1 MNQEKRVTEY
11 EHILDRAQQTAA
23 QLESALRAYEEI
35 QDEVKAL
42 ETYYAGPEWKEDF
55 AADEQGMFPDTLKR
69 GVLSEDAVYNLLE
82 RFQEVREDM
91 RRLAQV

>member
-1 MNQEKRVTEY
+1 MNQEKRVTKY
-11 EHILDRAQQTAA
+11 EHILDRGQQTAA

-91 RRLAQV
+91 RRLEQE

>member
-1 MNQEKRVTEY
+1 MNQEKRVTES
-11 EHILDRAQQTAA
+11 EHILDKAQQTAA

-91 RRLAQV
+91 RRLAQA

>member
-91 RRLAQV
+91 RRLAQA

>member
-11 EHILDRAQQTAA
+11 EHILDRAQETAA

-91 RRLAQV
+91 RRLAQA

>member
-1 MNQEKRVTEY
+1 MNQEKRVTKY
-11 EHILDRAQQTAA
+11 EHILDRGQQTAA

-91 RRLAQV
+91 RRLAQA

>member
-11 EHILDRAQQTAA
+11 EHILDKAQQTAA

-42 ETYYAGPEWKEDF
+42 ETYYAGPEWKEDY

-91 RRLAQV
+91 RRLAQA

>member
-1 MNQEKRVTEY
+1 MNQEKRETEN

-91 RRLAQV
+91 RRLAQA

>member
-11 EHILDRAQQTAA
+11 EHILDKAQQTAA
-23 QLESALRAYEEI
+23 QLESALKAYEEI

-91 RRLAQV
+91 RRLAQA

>member
-1 MNQEKRVTEY
+1 MNQKKRVTEY

-91 RRLAQV
+91 RRLAQA

>member
-42 ETYYAGPEWKEDF
+42 ETYYAGSEWKEDF

-82 RFQEVREDM
+82 RFQEIREDM
-91 RRLAQV
+91 RRLAQA

>member
-11 EHILDRAQQTAA
+11 EHILDKAQQTAA

-91 RRLAQV
+91 RRLAQA

>member
-42 ETYYAGPEWKEDF
+42 ETYYAGSEWKEDF

-91 RRLAQV
+91 RRLAQA

>member
-11 EHILDRAQQTAA
+11 EHILDKAQQTAA

-55 AADEQGMFPDTLKR
+55 AADEHGMFPDTLKR

-82 RFQEVREDM
+82 RFQEIREDM
-91 RRLAQV
+91 RRLAQA

>member
-11 EHILDRAQQTAA
+11 EHILDKAQQTAA

-42 ETYYAGPEWKEDF
+42 ETYYAGPAWTEDF

-91 RRLAQV
+91 RRLAQA

>member
-1 MNQEKRVTEY
+1 MNQEKRVTKY

-91 RRLAQV
+91 RRLAQA

>member
-82 RFQEVREDM
+82 RFQEVREDL

>member
-1 MNQEKRVTEY
+1 MNQEKRVTKY
-11 EHILDRAQQTAA
+11 EHILDRGQQTAA

-91 RRLAQV
+91 RRLAQE

>member
-11 EHILDRAQQTAA
+11 EHILDKAQQTAA

-55 AADEQGMFPDTLKR
+55 AADERGMFPDTLKR

-91 RRLAQV
+91 RRLAQE

>member
-82 RFQEVREDM
+82 RFQEIREDM
-91 RRLAQV
+91 RRLAQA